1 MKNTDIAL
9 VVLIA
14 AVSVAISYFL
24 GNAILG
30 DPNDRVTTVEYME
43 KISDTVE
50 DPDIETYNNT
60 ALNPTVEVYVGDCGA
75 MEVWDSA
82 AKKCRSI
89 YSDDSSEENAPKSA
103 DSEE

>member
-9 VVLIA
+9 VVMIA
-14 AVSVAISYFL
+14 AVSVGVSYLL
-24 GNAILG
+24 GNVILG
-30 DPNDRVTTVEYME
+30 DPNDSVTTVEYME

-50 DPDIETYNNT
+50 EPDIETYNVS

-82 AKKCRSI
+82 AKKCRPI
-89 YSDDSSEENAPKSA
+89 ISDDNSQEKAPASANSEE
-103 DSEE
+103 

>member
-1 MKNTDIAL
+1 MKNTDVAL
-9 VVLIA
+9 VVMIA
-14 AVSVAISYFL
+14 VVSVAVSYFL

-30 DPNDRVTTVEYME
+30 DPNDRVTTVNYME
-43 KISDTVE
+43 SISDKVE
-50 DPDIETYNNT
+50 EPDIETYNVT

-82 AKKCRSI
+82 AKKCRPLI
-89 YSDDSSEENAPKSA
+89 DETNDDAPVSA

>member
-9 VVLIA
+9 VVMIA

-30 DPNDRVTTVEYME
+30 DPNDNVTTVEYME
-43 KISDTVE
+43 KISDKVE
-50 DPDIETYNNT
+50 EPDIETYNVS

-82 AKKCRSI
+82 AKKCRPIVSNNG
-89 YSDDSSEENAPKSA
+89 SQEAPASA
-103 DSEE
+103 NSGE